1 MQVVLAELIE
11 RERETG
17 PRGRHVR
24 DGDALMQKP
33 SPGEAWLLPRRSPGG
48 VVTLHG
54 QILGGR
60 WPVALGGSW
69 GRWPVALGGADI
81 ECCHCT
87 ESRGLSV
94 AGLRVWGPTEP

>member
-60 WPVALGGSW
+60 WPVALGGS
-69 GRWPVALGGADI
+69 
-81 ECCHCT
+81 
-87 ESRGLSV
+87 
-94 AGLRVWGPTEP
+94 

>member
-60 WPVALGGSW
+60 WL
-69 GRWPVALGGADI
+69 VALGGADI

>member
-1 MQVVLAELIE
+1 M
-11 RERETG
+11 
-17 PRGRHVR
+17 
-24 DGDALMQKP
+24 
-33 SPGEAWLLPRRSPGG
+33 
-48 VVTLHG
+48 TLHG